1 MKNWKLWI
9 LLAAAMTVAA
19 SCWKENK
26 HRNQYSLVL
35 DCNFEYVDVIFDD
48 DSVFVVLPPKEESQ
62 SDSGDGGQAE
72 RKSQSDF
79 TDGRVGVVHFYAKV
93 VDDAFVS
100 GFCLAG
106 GVDPLLTDH
115 EAKTAFHTVSHQ
127 YYESEKTFVVFREGP
142 SMPEKIIEVN
152 LLNEDCHLE
161 PQTVL
166 LNNTHRFVRAAKFG
180 TGLADGAFGA
190 SDWAAVTFTGYLK
203 GTQTGEVTLKMA
215 DGSNAE
221 KPIVTDWTELKLTDL
236 GQVDEITVKLT
247 SSRADMVK
255 DVCIDHLLCSCYIE
269 Y

>member
-19 SCWKENK
+19 SCWKDDK
-26 HRNQYSLVL
+26 HRNQYSFAL
-35 DCNFEYVDVIFDD
+35 DCNFEYDDVTFDD
-48 DSVFVVLPPKEESQ
+48 DSVFVVSPLEGESR
-62 SDSGDGGQAE
+62 SVFGDG
-72 RKSQSDF
+72 RL
-79 TDGRVGVVHFYAKV
+79 GVVQFSAKV

-100 GFCLAG
+100 GFCIAG

-142 SMPEKIIEVN
+142 SMPEKIIEVF
-152 LLNEDCHLE
+152 LPNEDCHLE

-166 LNNTHRFVRAAKFG
+166 LNNTHRFVRAVKFG

-190 SDWAAVTFTGYLK
+190 TDWAAVTFTGYLK
-203 GTQTGEVTLKMA
+203 GTKTGEATLKLA
-215 DGSNAE
+215 DGSNAG

-255 DVCIDHLLCSCYIE
+255 DVCIDHLLCNCYVE